1 MEDKEETYQNL
12 RDRII
17 TNELPPGQRLN
28 EKELMIEYKIGR
40 TPLREIFFHL
50 REEGLIEIIPQV
62 GTQVSRIDIR
72 EVRNIIEVRRWLE
85 QLVGQLAAERI
96 TPAQLDQLRAIIQ
109 EVEALDRQNKAT
121 IDALN
126 HYDTQF
132 HLILYQATQNKA
144 LEEMLPKL
152 LSKIARFWYYLGFQV
167 TEFLDHFNELRDLIA
182 ALENRDADGV
192 QNTLNV
198 HFDHFVEKVKA
209 QIL

>member
-1 MEDKEETYQNL
+1 MTDKEETYKSL

-28 EKELMIEYKIGR
+28 EKELMIEYEIGR
-40 TPLREIFFHL
+40 TPLREIFFQL

-96 TPAQLDQLRAIIQ
+96 TPAQIDQLRAIIQ

-144 LEEMLPKL
+144 LEDMLPKL
-152 LSKIARFWYYLGFQV
+152 LSKIVRFWYYLGFQV
-167 TEFLDHFNELRDLIA
+167 TEFLDHFNELRDLIT
-182 ALENRDADGV
+182 ALENRDADAA
-192 QNTLNV
+192 QNALNV

>member
-1 MEDKEETYQNL
+1 MADKEETHQRL
-12 RDRII
+12 RERII

-28 EKELMIEYKIGR
+28 EKELMTEYEIGR
-40 TPLREIFFHL
+40 TPLREIFFQL

-72 EVRNIIEVRRWLE
+72 EVRNVIEVRRWLE

-96 TPAQLDQLRAIIQ
+96 TPAQIDQLKAIIH

-126 HYDTQF
+126 HYDMQF
-132 HLILYQATQNKA
+132 HLILYQATQNTA

-152 LSKIARFWYYLGFQV
+152 LSKIVRFWYYLGFQV

-182 ALENRDADGV
+182 ALENRDADGA
-192 QNTLNV
+192 QYALNV

>member
-1 MEDKEETYQNL
+1 MADKEETYRSL
-12 RDRII
+12 RERII
-17 TNELPPGQRLN
+17 TNALPPGQRLN
-28 EKELMIEYKIGR
+28 EKALMNAYEIGR
-40 TPLREIFFHL
+40 TPLREIFFQL

-96 TPAQLDQLRAIIQ
+96 TPAQIDRLKAIIQ

-132 HLILYQATQNKA
+132 HLILYQATQNTA

-152 LSKIARFWYYLGFQV
+152 LSKIVRFWYYLGFQI

-182 ALENRDADGV
+182 ALENRDADGA
-192 QNTLNV
+192 QKALNV